1 MLGKMATRIKL
12 LKRDDRRY
20 AAVFEK
26 EDPKLRYLPL
36 AVQQKQIIVTCNYE
50 ARRLGLYKL
59 QRVAEAR
66 KRCPEAIIMLGEDLS
81 RFRNAS
87 KENYHFLRKFAWS
100 GKVERLGFDE
110 VFIDVT
116 DMVDYN
122 FDMINPNALH
132 SSFFHLSR
140 QDPTVGFEFDGRKV
154 SGYTAPRSV
163 DPPRPRGLSS
173 ETTVDDEHST
183 LYIRLLVGSHLA
195 QYLRHQLEEHQ
206 GYSSTVG
213 ISTSKLMSKLVG
225 NVNKPKA
232 QTTLLPPYSSVGAS
246 ESNVTQFLDNHDI
259 GKIPGIGFKSTQ
271 KLRDYVRGRRAA
283 FDAGL
288 VYGGTNEN
296 VTVKD
301 VRLCASM
308 GFDQLERL
316 LGGPRVPRGLGL
328 KVWGLVHGVDHSE
341 VSKAKELPR
350 QISIEDSYI
359 KLDTMTAVDK
369 ELRMLSRSLL
379 LRIRADLLCVDSDSG
394 APGEEAGR
402 EDGRRDSLPTRLWLA
417 YPRTLRLTTRPR
429 PPLSPDG
436 TRSRTFHRISRSCDM
451 PSLVLNLSSS
461 IEELSERLVQGTLIP
476 LFHKLYPEKSGWN
489 LSLINLCAT
498 NISLTAANVQDGAGR
513 NISKMFRRQENVLKN
528 WKIEDGTNAAT
539 INAGLRVLDK
549 RNLEAMDTADPE
561 PDACTECVADG
572 NGAIDPQ
579 NMLDRSGE
587 DDDIWQSDED
597 TSQIE
602 HICTTCGFPV
612 PLFATAAHDRFHN
625 LAD

>member
-1 MLGKMATRIKL
+1 
-12 LKRDDRRY
+12 
-20 AAVFEK
+20 
-26 EDPKLRYLPL
+26 
-36 AVQQKQIIVTCNYE
+36 
-50 ARRLGLYKL
+50 
-59 QRVAEAR
+59 
-66 KRCPEAIIMLGEDLS
+66 MLGEDLS

-301 VRLCASM
+301 VR
-308 GFDQLERL
+308 F
-316 LGGPRVPRGLGL
+316 
-328 KVWGLVHGVDHSE
+328 
-341 VSKAKELPR
+341 
-350 QISIEDSYI
+350 YI

-572 NGAIDPQ
+572 NGAIGPQ